1 MTVSVGTGE
10 SGAQNAKQRTK
21 QGVGQRVSAIPKLTH
36 AEAGRLSQTE
46 YERVL
51 ALLEELEGEDW
62 GQPTYCT
69 AWNVREMVAHLA
81 GAVTGSTS
89 FAEFRRQNIQHPY
102 VKEAEEP
109 VDGTN
114 RLQIEEREGKT
125 TAELVAEFR
134 RSGQIAVQ
142 KRQDLPWLARKM
154 RVPMGSMG
162 LTSFEYLMDTIYPRD
177 QWMHRYD
184 ICAATGREMVLTAA
198 HDGRLVA
205 LVLRDIAEKLKKE
218 MAERSVAL
226 RLTGEAG
233 GAYLFGR
240 ASDPNCTIEID
251 ACVFCLRSS
260 GRITVGDAL
269 EEATVTGD
277 GAAAEWFLR
286 NAEVMF

>member
-1 MTVSVGTGE
+1 MTVSTGTAE
-10 SGAQNAKQRTK
+10 RGAQGAKKNAAQKAM
-21 QGVGQRVSAIPKLTH
+21 QRVTEIPKLTH

-62 GQPTYCT
+62 AQPTYCT
-69 AWNVREMVAHLA
+69 EWNVREMVAHLA

-114 RLQIEEREGKT
+114 RLQIEERAGKRP
-125 TAELVAEFR
+125 AELVEEFR
-134 RSGQIAVQ
+134 QNGQIAVRN
-142 KRQDLPWLARKM
+142 RQRLPWLVRKL

-162 LTSFEYLMDTIYPRD
+162 LTSFEYLLDTIYPRD

-184 ICAATGREMVLTAA
+184 ICAATGREMVVTAA
-198 HDGRLVA
+198 HDGRMAA
-205 LVLRDIAEKLKKE
+205 LVLRDIADKLKKE
-218 MAERSVAL
+218 LAERSVAL

-233 GAYLFGR
+233 GDYLFGR
-240 ASDPNCTIEID
+240 PSEPDCTIEID
-251 ACVFCLRSS
+251 AFVFCLRSS
-260 GRITVGDAL
+260 GRITVDEAL
-269 EEATVTGD
+269 EQATVTGD
-277 GAAAEWFLR
+277 GATATWFLR
-286 NAEVMF
+286 NAEVPF